1 MVGTFVYI
9 YKIKENTQIN
19 TPYVYLSSSY
29 TVRTVAKYNQ
39 AIVEKG
45 NINATNSNTRPL
57 SFLALCSH
65 SNNKW
70 RR

>member
-1 MVGTFVYI
+1 MYI

-19 TPYVYLSSSY
+19 TPYVYLSSYY
-29 TVRTVAKYNQ
+29 TVGTVAKSNQ

-45 NINATNSNTRPL
+45 NINAPNSNTRPL
-57 SFLALCSH
+57 TFLALHNH

-70 RR
+70 QR